1 MIVFISSD
9 QPGWH
14 QRFQLQSHWT
24 TSSFQHL
31 ISFTQTGCVLTCEEY
46 NLAAPATSLQNPS
59 APPHPASGLV
69 TRHDI
74 SVLSIFQRQ
83 RQSNCS
89 RRNASETSLHQEMSA
104 RTNTDDCQ
112 TFDGE
117 VISSVAVWSRSYCQ
131 HLDGRCHISR
141 RTFIP
146 FLISQKCTPNVRSV
160 WRRRKMHK
168 CLKLYRYINTLW
180 PNLRPPHC
188 DPFTELDLNCHDF
201 YKTASFFAVHL
212 PHYNTNN

>member
-1 MIVFISSD
+1 MTSQVDTNVSS
-9 QPGWH
+9 
-14 QRFQLQSHWT
+14 
-24 TSSFQHL
+24 
-31 ISFTQTGCVLTCEEY
+31 Y
-46 NLAAPATSLQNPS
+46 NPIGRRPLFNTSLVSPRQVVSWHVKNIIWRLQRHLFKTHLPHL
-59 APPHPASGLV
+59 PPPTPSGLV

-89 RRNASETSLHQEMSA
+89 RRNVSETSLHQEMSA

-141 RTFIP
+141 RT
-146 FLISQKCTPNVRSV
+146 ISQKCTPNVRSV
-160 WRRRKMHK
+160 WRRRKMYK
-168 CLKLYRYINTLW
+168 CLKLYSYINTLW

-188 DPFTELDLNCHDF
+188 DPFTELDLNCRDF
-201 YKTASFFAVHL
+201 YKTARFFCRTFASL
-212 PHYNTNN
+212 QYK